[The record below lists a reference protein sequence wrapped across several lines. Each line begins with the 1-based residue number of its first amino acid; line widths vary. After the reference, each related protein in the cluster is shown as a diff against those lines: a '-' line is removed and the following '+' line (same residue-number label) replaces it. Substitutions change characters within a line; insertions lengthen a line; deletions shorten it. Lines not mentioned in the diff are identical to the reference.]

1 MKLNTERLSENVEDI
16 LESANQD
23 LIQENANTDGSS
35 PMGMMGLFASELSKE
50 YSRNLLS
57 EDVLGAFD
65 DGFIHIHDFDYYS
78 TGTTTCSQIPLGE
91 ILDRGF
97 TVGSCYMRK
106 PKSIG
111 SAMALASIVIQS
123 NQNQQHGGQ
132 SYPNW
137 DYDMAPYVEMTY
149 KSNLEKLSKLL
160 PGVSQA
166 DLEVA
171 ALKQT
176 EEETYQAAEA
186 FVHNANSM
194 LCRNGMQVPF
204 VSINFGLDTSVY
216 GRIVTEQT
224 LRAQMA
230 GLGDGSTPLFPILV
244 FKLKEGIN
252 FTEGEPNYDLYRL
265 GLECLSKRLF
275 PNFQFVDTPF
285 NIEGFDIDNPNTH
298 IATMGCRT
306 RVLGNVN
313 GEATPVGR
321 GNNSFTTL
329 NLPMIAKLSE
339 GNMDKFMTNLDTY
352 IDLAVKQLE
361 ERLAYQKS
369 RQKLSFRFLYGENIW
384 KTPEGYDLEG
394 KVGDILDQG
403 SQSVGFVGL
412 AEALVLLTGEHHGQS
427 DEAQETGLNIITHMR
442 ERMDDY
448 AEKLGQ
454 NYTLLATPAESYA
467 GKAYKKFVAK
477 YGQIDGVT
485 DKEFFTNS
493 NHVPVDFDISVQDK
507 IKKEAP
513 YHALTNAGHIAYVEV
528 DGAAA
533 KNLDALDDVV
543 KLMAKHDIGYGSI
556 NHPVD
561 RCRECNYNGVIDSVC
576 PKCGTHEISRIRRIT
591 GYIVGDMEK
600 WNTAKKKEESKRVKH
615 NAKA

>member
-1 MKLNTERLSENVEDI
+1 MRLNTDRLSESVEEI
-16 LESANQD
+16 LASANQD

-50 YSRNLLS
+50 YSRNLLD
-57 EDVLGAFD
+57 EDVLEAFD
-65 DGFIHIHDFDYYS
+65 DGFLHIHDFDYYA
-78 TGTTTCSQIPLGE
+78 TGTTTCSQLPLGE
-91 ILDRGF
+91 VLERGF
-97 TVGSCYMRK
+97 TVGTCFMRP

-111 SAMALASIVIQS
+111 SAMALASIIIQS

-137 DYDMAPYVEMTY
+137 DYDLAPYVEMTY
-149 KSNLEKLSKLL
+149 NNNKDKLSKLL
-160 PGVSQA
+160 P
-166 DLEVA
+166 DLSKEEVEKVA
-171 ALKQT
+171 MTQT
-176 EEETYQAAEA
+176 KEETYQAAEA

-204 VSINFGLDTSVY
+204 VSINFGLDTSVF
-216 GRIVTEQT
+216 GRMVSEQT
-224 LRAQMA
+224 LKAQMA
-230 GLGDGSTPLFPILV
+230 GLGDGATPLFPILV
-244 FKLKEGIN
+244 FKVKEGIN
-252 FTEGEPNYDLYRL
+252 FAQGEPNYDLYRL

-285 NIEGFDIDNPNTH
+285 NSVGFDINNPHTH

-306 RVLGNVN
+306 RVLANVN

-321 GNNSFTTL
+321 GNNSFSTL

-339 GNMDKFMTNLDTY
+339 GNITEFMGNLDKF
-352 IDLAVKQLE
+352 IDLGVKQLE
-361 ERLAYQKS
+361 KRLAYQKS
-369 RQKLSFRFLYGENIW
+369 RQKMSFKFLYGEKIW
-384 KTPEGYDLEG
+384 KTPEEYDLNGE
-394 KVGDILDQG
+394 VGDILDQG
-403 SQSVGFVGL
+403 SQSLGFVGL
-412 AEALVLLTGEHHGQS
+412 AEALVLLCGEHHGQS
-427 DEAQETGLNIITHMR
+427 DEAQELGLKIITHMR
-442 ERMDDY
+442 KRMDEY

-467 GKAYKKFVAK
+467 GKAYKKFVNK
-477 YGQIDGVT
+477 YGEVKGVT

-493 NHVPVDFDISVQDK
+493 NHIPVDFDISVQDK

-543 KLMAKHDIGYGSI
+543 KLMAQHNIGYGSI

-561 RCRECNYNGVIDSVC
+561 RCKECNYSGVIDNVC
-576 PKCGTHEISRIRRIT
+576 PKCGTYDISRIRRIT
-591 GYIVGDMEK
+591 GYIVGDMSK
-600 WNTAKKKEESKRVKH
+600 WNTAKKKEEAKRVKH